1 MMVDEILNW
10 YGNGPGY
17 LFKAVKSANPDA
29 QTIASMRELNK
40 AVAEKALPDEVISK
54 SNAIEGNGNGWS

>member
-1 MMVDEILNW
+1 MYGALLDNLEMMVDEILNW
-10 YGNGPGY
+10 DGNGPGY

-40 AVAEKALPDEVISK
+40 CALE
-54 SNAIEGNGNGWS
+54 